1 MILPQCSELLALLFT
16 DDTALLVSDDNRDVL
31 FNRVKTE
38 FKKVV
43 FYFRPHKLALHPIKT
58 KFMNF
63 CSTHN

>member
-1 MILPQCSELLALLFT
+1 MILPQCSELLAFLFA
-16 DDTALLVSDDNRDVL
+16 DDTALLDSDDNRDLL

-43 FYFRPHKLALHPIKT
+43 FYFRAHKLALHPMKT
-58 KFMNF
+58 KFMIF